1 MRILAV
7 LTAVCAL
14 AQQPYKDAAKSP
26 PEYQG
31 PGREEP
37 VPGGLTEVRIG
48 FFGPADPAHPE
59 GGTIWQGASRAVEE
73 ANRAGGY
80 HGLPYRLVSRWSD
93 NPWRAGA
100 AHVVRLAY
108 EDQVWAI
115 IGGIDG
121 ATTHL
126 AEQVV
131 VKARL
136 ALVSP
141 AGSDRSVD
149 LAGVPWMFSCMPGD
163 DQFAGVLARGLSG
176 ERELTLISATD
187 HDSRAFVGE
196 LKKATGF
203 MPAFHVEFEP
213 GSGAAKAA
221 ARAGTAPAVALV
233 AGASDS
239 AQFLRALRG
248 SGFRGRIYAA
258 PWVARRGALDAAEGV
273 IFPFPLE
280 RPPEDFP
287 DYAGAYAYE
296 ATNLVIV
303 AIRKAGLNRAGIYD
317 AIRSDYP
324 GRNAHP
330 VRLATVRSG
339 RVVILPQPGT
349 K

>member
-1 MRILAV
+1 MKILAA
-7 LTAVCAL
+7 LMAVCAL
-14 AQQPYKDAAKSP
+14 AQQPYKDARESF
-26 PEYQG
+26 PEYGG

-37 VPGGLTEVRIG
+37 EPKGVTEVRIG
-48 FFGPADPAHPE
+48 FFGPDDPSHPE
-59 GGTIWQGASRAVEE
+59 GGTIWQGAARAIEE

-80 HGLPYRLVSRWSD
+80 RGLPFRLVSRWSD

-100 AHVVRLAY
+100 AHVVRMAY
-108 EDQVWAI
+108 EDRVWAI

-141 AGSDRSVD
+141 ASTDRSVD

-163 DQFAGVLARGLSG
+163 DRLAAALAGGMSG
-176 ERELTLISATD
+176 EKELTLISATG

-196 LKKATGF
+196 LMKVTGF
-203 MPAFHVEFEP
+203 TPAFHVEFDSGE
-213 GSGAAKAA
+213 GAARAA
-221 ARAGTAPAVALV
+221 ARAGTASAVVLV
-233 AGASDS
+233 AGAGDS

-248 SGFRGRIYAA
+248 SGFRGRIYAG
-258 PWVARRGALDAAEGV
+258 PWVARQGALKAAEEV
-273 IFPFPLE
+273 VFPYPLE
-280 RPPEDFP
+280 RAPEGFP
-287 DYAGAYAYE
+287 DYAAAYAYD
-296 ATNLVIV
+296 ATNRVIG
-303 AIRKAGLNRAGIYD
+303 AIRRAGLNRVSIYD
-317 AIRSDYP
+317 ALRAGQPSKS
-324 GRNAHP
+324 